1 MQRVTGGTWIPVS
14 NLADL
19 EGQRGADVVTTID
32 PEIQDIAEYALLA
45 GLENSRATM
54 GTAIVMEVETGAI
67 VAIANLGGKGGA
79 GYDEDYNYAVGFSS
93 EPGSTF
99 KLASAMALLEDEG
112 ADTNTVSRWRFR
124 KVF

>member
-1 MQRVTGGTWIPVS
+1 MLFRSNAQQIGLERTFDGYLKGEEGQRLMQRVTGGTWIPVS

-54 GTAIVMEVETGAI
+54 GTAFVMEVETGAI
-67 VAIANLGGKGGA
+67 VAIANMG
-79 GYDEDYNYAVGFSS
+79 
-93 EPGSTF
+93 
-99 KLASAMALLEDEG
+99 
-112 ADTNTVSRWRFR
+112 
-124 KVF
+124 